1 MADKDEHIDD
11 ASLFEFMHG
20 GFHQSPITCMDVCL
34 HRPIIAT
41 LSKAEKSIRLWNYK
55 QPSCELVKKFD
66 SKVDG
71 IEEYNST

>member
-1 MADKDEHIDD
+1 
-11 ASLFEFMHG
+11 MHQ
-20 GFHQSPITCMDVCL
+20 GFHQSPITSMDVCL

-55 QPSCELVKKFD
+55 EPSCELSKKFD

-71 IEEYNST
+71 IEEFNAT